1 MRIIDDRGR
10 LFGLINVIDLLVVV
24 VVVGVVWGLLT
35 RTAVLER
42 LTRSYVEKPVEILFL
57 AENVRQ
63 YTVDAVQPGE
73 VLREL
78 RSDGEVG
85 TVKTVE
91 VRDYK
96 EKAPDAE
103 GNWHM
108 SPVPGKKELY
118 ITVEGR
124 LKEYNGAFRV
134 GQSDIKVGSKVTLKG
149 KRFNVETYVLKIQEK
164 D

>member
-1 MRIIDDRGR
+1 MKLIDDRGR
-10 LFGLINVIDLLVVV
+10 LFGLINIIDLFVVLIV
-24 VVVGVVWGLLT
+24 LGVVWGLLT

-42 LTRSYVEKPVEILFL
+42 LNRSYAEKPVEILFL
-57 AENVRQ
+57 VENVRQ
-63 YTVDAVQPGE
+63 YTVDAIQPGE
-73 VLREL
+73 VVREL
-78 RSDGEVG
+78 RSDETVG
-85 TVKTVE
+85 TIRTVE

-96 EKAPDAE
+96 EKVPDLE

-108 SPVPGKKELY
+108 SPVPGKKELF

-149 KRFNVETYVLKIQEK
+149 KRFNVETFVLKIQ